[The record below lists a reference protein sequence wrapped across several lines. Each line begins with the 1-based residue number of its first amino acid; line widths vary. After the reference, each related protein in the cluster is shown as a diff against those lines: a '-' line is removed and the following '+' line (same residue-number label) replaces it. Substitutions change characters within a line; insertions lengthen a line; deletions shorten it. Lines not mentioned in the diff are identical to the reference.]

1 MLLCSAGAFLKE
13 GRFLEPRKREP
24 LASQIEEKLMNYISN
39 HPVLIGEKIPNEF
52 ELAGLF
58 GVSRSTIREAVK
70 SLASKGI
77 LEVRRGAGTYVIST
91 NRVEDDPLELSKI
104 KDKYE
109 LAMDLCD
116 VRLMLE
122 PEIAMQA
129 SEHATE
135 EDKQQLRKLCDE
147 IEKMYNDGENHLQ
160 KDLEFH
166 TYIARCSQNRVIE
179 KLIPIIQSAI
189 ITFVDVT
196 HRQLKD
202 ETIETHRAIVDAIE
216 RGDGVGAKYAMIM
229 HLNYN
234 RQMFIKLRDAN
245 RS

>member
-1 MLLCSAGAFLKE
+1 ML
-13 GRFLEPRKREP
+13 PR
-24 LASQIEEKLMNYISN
+24 
-39 HPVLIGEKIPNEF
+39 EF
-52 ELAGLF
+52 W
-58 GVSRSTIREAVK
+58 R
-70 SLASKGI
+70 
-77 LEVRRGAGTYVIST
+77 RRGAGTYVIST

-129 SEHATE
+129 CEHATE